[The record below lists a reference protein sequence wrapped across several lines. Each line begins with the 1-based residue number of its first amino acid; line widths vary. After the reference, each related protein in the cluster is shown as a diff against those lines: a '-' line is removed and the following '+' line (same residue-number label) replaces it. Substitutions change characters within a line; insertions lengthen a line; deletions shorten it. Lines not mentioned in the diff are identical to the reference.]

1 MLRFAFC
8 APYYII
14 YYYFINFSAKA
25 NQIVPEHP
33 IYNERELLQRVAV
46 GDQDAFARIFETYR
60 QGLYTYLLRITK
72 SEVVAEDIL
81 VDVFMKLWVGREM
94 LVRIENLDGF
104 LHKVAYNKAMDFF
117 KTTARHARL
126 QQVYAQR
133 ISGQA
138 EPTQE
143 DWLIDEEC
151 RRIFQEAVNQLPPQR
166 KLIYTLSRE
175 QGLTHEEIAQALH
188 LSRNTVKS
196 TIMAANRSISEYL
209 QKFYPGNAAL
219 SCLFLLA

>member
-1 MLRFAFC
+1 M
-8 APYYII
+8 
-14 YYYFINFSAKA
+14 
-25 NQIVPEHP
+25 PEQHL
-33 IYNERELLQRVAV
+33 YNERELLQQVAV
-46 GDQDAFARIFETYR
+46 GNQDAFARIFETHR
-60 QGLYTYLLRITK
+60 QRLYTYLLRITK
-72 SEVVAEDIL
+72 SEAVAEDIL
-81 VDVFMKLWVGREM
+81 VDVFMKLWIGREM
-94 LVRIENLDGF
+94 LIRIENLEGF

-133 ISGQA
+133 IINSQQ
-138 EPTQE
+138 ERTQE

-175 QGLTHEEIAQALH
+175 QGLTHEEIAHALN

-196 TIMAANRSISEYL
+196 TIMAANRSISEFL

-219 SCLFLLA
+219 TCLFLLA

>member
-1 MLRFAFC
+1 
-8 APYYII
+8 
-14 YYYFINFSAKA
+14 
-25 NQIVPEHP
+25 VPEQP
-33 IYNERELLQRVAV
+33 LYDERDLLQQAAA
-46 GDQDAFARIFETYR
+46 GNQDAFARIFETYR
-60 QGLYTYLLRITK
+60 QRLYSYLLAITK
-72 SEVVAEDIL
+72 SPEVAEDIL
-81 VDVFMKLWVGREM
+81 VDVFMKLWIGREM
-94 LVRIENLDGF
+94 LPRIESLEGF

-133 ISGQA
+133 IISSQQ
-138 EPTQE
+138 ERTQE

-151 RRIFQEAVNQLPPQR
+151 RRIFQDAVNQLPPQR

-175 QGLTHEEIAQALH
+175 QGLTHKEIAHALN

-209 QKFYPGNAAL
+209 QKFFPGNAAL
-219 SCLFLLA
+219 SCLMLLA

>member
-1 MLRFAFC
+1 
-8 APYYII
+8 
-14 YYYFINFSAKA
+14 
-25 NQIVPEHP
+25 VPEQP

-60 QGLYTYLLRITK
+60 QKLYTYLLRITK

-81 VDVFMKLWVGREM
+81 VDVFMKLWIGREM
-94 LVRIENLDGF
+94 LIRIENLDGF

-138 EPTQE
+138 ERSLE

-151 RRIFQEAVNQLPPQR
+151 RRILHNAINQLPPQR

-175 QGLTHEEIAQALH
+175 QGLTHEEIARALN

-196 TIMAANRSISEYL
+196 TIMAATRSISEYL
-209 QKFYPGNAAL
+209 QKNYPGNAAF
-219 SCLFLLA
+219 SCLFFLA